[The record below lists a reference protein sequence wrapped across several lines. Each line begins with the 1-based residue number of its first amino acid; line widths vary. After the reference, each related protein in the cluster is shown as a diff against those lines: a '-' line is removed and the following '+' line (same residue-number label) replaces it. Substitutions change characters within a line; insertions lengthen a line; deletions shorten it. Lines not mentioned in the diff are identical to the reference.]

1 MQWVGESSNWFGLKF
16 GPLGRIIF
24 VYELIKITLSKPYI
38 VNTHTHTH
46 TYIYIYI
53 YITLLNEHIIMIWPY
68 FVQ

>member
-38 VNTHTHTH
+38 VNI
-46 TYIYIYI
+46 YIYIYI
-53 YITLLNEHIIMIWPY
+53 YTTLLNEHIIMI
-68 FVQ
+68 

>member
-38 VNTHTHTH
+38 VNTHTH
-46 TYIYIYI
+46 IYI
-53 YITLLNEHIIMIWPY
+53 YITLLNEHIIMI
-68 FVQ
+68 

>member
-46 TYIYIYI
+46 IYIYNF
-53 YITLLNEHIIMIWPY
+53 TK
-68 FVQ
+68 

>member
-38 VNTHTHTH
+38 VNI
-46 TYIYIYI
+46 YIYIYI
-53 YITLLNEHIIMIWPY
+53 YKTSLNEHIIMIWPY

>member
-38 VNTHTHTH
+38 VN
-46 TYIYIYI
+46 IYIYI
-53 YITLLNEHIIMIWPY
+53 YIKLH
-68 FVQ
+68 

>member
-38 VNTHTHTH
+38 VNI
-46 TYIYIYI
+46 YIYIYI
-53 YITLLNEHIIMIWPY
+53 YKTSLNEHIIMI
-68 FVQ
+68 